1 MKFQKAVVGLL
12 LLIFVC
18 SAFKANMKSASGEFS
33 VSQKDIFVPRD
44 YPTIQEAI
52 NAAQENSGIWV
63 SASVYNEHIVINKS
77 ISLIGE
83 NRETTIINGSNPG
96 KNVVLVEANNVY
108 ISGFTIQHG
117 DSGIFLNS
125 VGNCVIR
132 GNNVKNNT
140 NGIFVNSS
148 WNCYV
153 EKNNVVNNTQRGI
166 FFSYSENFA
175 ILQNNV
181 TVNFKSY
188 GYGINLNVSKN
199 CVISRNVVKNYYW
212 DGLGLE
218 TSLNCE
224 VTLNTVENIG
234 FRGIWLD
241 KSNNSVIYHN
251 NFINNHLQ
259 AVVLNSYGI
268 SWDAGYPGGGNYWS
282 DYVGVDAKS
291 GPAQDQIGSDAIGD
305 KAYTKD
311 AYDRYPLIKPISFFN
326 LGVWNN
332 QEYFATTVSNSTI
345 NSFNFSPEEKMIS
358 FTVEGA
364 ENTKGFCRVGIPR
377 DVLWVNAVED
387 WRVLLDYVED
397 ITVNCRVYENEEFTY
412 IYIPYNH
419 TTHIIQVKGTGAIP
433 EFSMRYFLA
442 LLMPLTAIT
451 MVLKKKRNSRFS

>member
-132 GNNVKNNT
+132 GNNVKNNS
-140 NGIFVNSS
+140 NGIFLYFS
-148 WNCYV
+148 WNCLIQENTV
-153 EKNNVVNNTQRGI
+153 TNHTQRGI
-166 FFSYSENFA
+166 FLTSCRNSLIVENYVSDC
-175 ILQNNV
+175 LW
-181 TVNFKSY
+181 
-188 GYGINLNVSKN
+188 YGINVNASAN
-199 CVISRNVVKNYYW
+199 CLVSRNFIGSCRLV
-212 DGLGLE
+212 DGLGLTE
-218 TSLNCE
+218 NTNNSRL
-224 VTLNTVENIG
+224 TLNTVYNCAW
-234 FRGIWLD
+234 GIWID
-241 KSNNSVIYHN
+241 KSHNNIIYHN
-251 NFINNHLQ
+251 NFFNNFRQ
-259 AVVLNSYGI
+259 ALVANSYGI

-291 GPAQDQIGSDAIGD
+291 GPDQDQIGSDAIGD

-345 NSFNFSPEEKMIS
+345 NSFNFFPEEKMIS

-419 TTHIIQVKGTGAIP
+419 TT
-433 EFSMRYFLA
+433 
-442 LLMPLTAIT
+442 
-451 MVLKKKRNSRFS
+451 